1 MRARRGWLALLLG
14 VVLIG
19 GAAAAVYALP
29 EIVRRVAVARI
40 HAATGRPVSIEAVE
54 LNLLTGRVAVRG
66 FRLAERDQTAPF
78 ADFDRLEARL
88 HLPSLLRG
96 RIWIRDLSVTD
107 STVRVVRLPTGE
119 FNFSDLIQASGT
131 TTRPLDVTVDHFAL
145 AGGTVTLED
154 RALAEPRTWTSEQI
168 TIEARNV
175 STRRDDGSAIGRS
188 LTAGAPVS
196 LEIKNLRLY
205 PIHLQATMTIE
216 GADLTP
222 LQVYVPPA
230 APIVIARGRA
240 STTLTMTLD
249 AREGIRADAT
259 GRFEDVALVR
269 PEGGEPFT
277 VVPKLTAEV
286 SGFGFRD
293 GDLQLMR
300 LAVDGAMSVRDASM
314 KSGDRYPLSTV
325 RASVSDLTWPARTP
339 GRLDVLTSI
348 PGGGTLAVVR
358 HRPAPAGREPAA
370 PAPEQ
375 PRSRALGRVRAGGG
389 AGDWRRGGGPESE
402 RAARRR
408 RAGAR
413 AGLAGRQSAVGGR
426 RPAGAPRRPARRGAA
441 ASSCAGPRDWSSS
454 ACCSANLGARSSA
467 IAPAIFR

>member
-1 MRARRGWLALLLG
+1 M
-14 VVLIG
+14 
-19 GAAAAVYALP
+19 
-29 EIVRRVAVARI
+29 
-40 HAATGRPVSIEAVE
+40 
-54 LNLLTGRVAVRG
+54 
-66 FRLAERDQTAPF
+66 
-78 ADFDRLEARL
+78 
-88 HLPSLLRG
+88 
-96 RIWIRDLSVTD
+96 
-107 STVRVVRLPTGE
+107 RLPTGE

-131 TTRPLDVTVDHFAL
+131 TTGPLDVTVDHFAL

-175 STRRDDGSAIGRS
+175 STRRDDGSAIGHS

-196 LEIKNLRLY
+196 LEMKNLRLY

-222 LQVYVPPA
+222 LQIYLPPA

-240 STTLTMTLD
+240 STTLAVTLD
-249 AREGIRADAT
+249 ARDGLRADAT

-293 GDLQLMR
+293 GDLQLAR
-300 LAVDGAMSVRDASM
+300 LAVDGAVRVRDASR
-314 KSGDRYPLSTV
+314 KSADRYPLSTV

-339 GRLDVLTSI
+339 GRVDVLTSI
-348 PGGGTLAVVR
+348 PGGGTLALVGTVQ
-358 HRPAPAGREPAA
+358 PPPAA
-370 PAPEQ
+370 SQLRLRLKHLDLASWAEFVP
-375 PRSRALGRVRAGGG
+375 V
-389 AGDWRRGGGPESE
+389 
-402 RAARRR
+402 AARVTGI
-408 RAGAR
+408 AEADLNLNEPLAADVPAR
-413 AGLAGRQSAVGGR
+413 VQGSLAVSQPSVAAGRQELLG
-426 RPAGAPRRPARRGAA
+426 ARRVEAQGFE
-441 ASSCAGPRDWSSS
+441 CAGPRDSSSS
-454 ACCSANLGARSSA
+454 ACCSANRGARSSA